1 MTAVTIALSFDIVMS
16 WTGFNIG
23 HMTTLARF
31 GVGRILLH
39 VVAMLGDRCVRFHT
53 AGIIRELSS
62 VVAVLTLLLAR
73 IQACLIGALVLYLAQ
88 PVKRYSSPTTAAPE
102 SLATILDRGDVL
114 LSEGN
119 TRVAALVKRITR
131 STWSHVSMY
140 VGPLEEATDP
150 LCIVEADIAAGVRSI
165 RLSEL
170 NALHVRVLRPIGLN
184 DMDRGRLV
192 DWVVSRIGSEYDLA
206 HAWVLG
212 QNLLG
217 LPLPTRSWSSPNSM
231 ANSAT
236 RFICCSLLAHA
247 FALVGYPILP
257 IQMQI
262 NPAGSVDHRNLTPGD
277 FERASVFEAVC

>member
-1 MTAVTIALSFDIVMS
+1 MTAVTIALLFDIVMS
-16 WTGFNIG
+16 WTSFTIG
-23 HMTTLARF
+23 HMISLARF
-31 GVGRILLH
+31 AVGRIVLHLL
-39 VVAMLGDRCVRFHT
+39 AMLGDRCVRFHV
-53 AGIIRELSS
+53 AGIIRELTS
-62 VVAVLTLLLAR
+62 VVAALTLLLTQIRAR
-73 IQACLIGALVLYLAQ
+73 LIGTLVLYLAQ
-88 PVKRYSSPTTAAPE
+88 PVKHYSPPTTADAE

-140 VGPLEEATDP
+140 VGPLEEGSDP
-150 LCIVEADIAAGVRSI
+150 RCVVEADVAAGVRSI

-184 DMDRGRLV
+184 DIDRGRLV

-212 QNLLG
+212 QNLLR
-217 LPLPTRSWSSPNSM
+217 LPLPTRLRSSPNTM

-247 FALVGYPILP
+247 FALVGYSILP
-257 IQMQI
+257 VQMRI
-262 NPAGSVDHRNLTPGD
+262 NPAGSVDHRDLTPGD